1 MKLGFI
7 GIGTMGLP
15 MSLNLS
21 KKSGCAVT
29 VYDRSPAAIAQAPD
43 GALHVA
49 GCAGDV
55 ADQCDVIFTMLPR
68 SEHVQSVYTELL
80 PHIRPG
86 QIFVD
91 MSTIS
96 PSVSRAVAGTVRSRG
111 ADFADAP
118 VVKSRPA
125 AVDGT
130 LGIYVGGREETFRAV
145 LPLLQCMGSSVLYL
159 GDNGAGLVMK
169 LCHNALVAQI
179 QNGVNET
186 LHLARTVAGIDAVT
200 FARAAAVGG
209 AQAFY
214 LDSKAAVI
222 QAGDYTPAFCAE
234 YMHKD
239 IGLAMDLC
247 REAGL
252 HFSGIEL
259 TARRYDDALARGWG
273 REDFSCTYKLLEH
286 GD

>member
-145 LPLLQCMGSSVLYL
+145 LPL
-159 GDNGAGLVMK
+159 
-169 LCHNALVAQI
+169 CHNALVAQI